1 MFNFVLPWGNL
12 VIHSI
17 REQDAGGGGASA
29 LWERFLDGPESY
41 RNDRLKMLPAIKKG
55 PYLVKKLVGSKPVII
70 AKKIP
75 VTYTGSR
82 DLNYLEISLDV
93 SQGGA
98 FANSIAHSVM
108 GKAELLEVD
117 LAFVIEAA
125 EARECPE
132 QILAVVRLHKLD
144 MKKAPMLEDWKAH
157 TVNLFGG
164 AAGTDEIKLLTSAS
178 KDNQWA
184 VMDV

>member
-1 MFNFVLPWGNL
+1 
-12 VIHSI
+12 
-17 REQDAGGGGASA
+17 
-29 LWERFLDGPESY
+29 
-41 RNDRLKMLPAIKKG
+41 MLPAIQKG

-75 VTYTGSR
+75 VTFTGSR
-82 DLNYLEISLDV
+82 ELNYLEISLDV

-108 GKAELLEVD
+108 GKAQLLEVD
-117 LAFVIEAA
+117 LAFVIEAT
-125 EARECPE
+125 EGRECPE

-144 MKKAPMLEDWKAH
+144 MKKAPMLDDWKAH

-164 AAGTDEIKLLTSAS
+164 NEDVEGIQFIRSTSKEDPKSA
-178 KDNQWA
+178 KEWE
-184 VMDV
+184 VMDI